1 MSSPARL
8 VVPGFCGTIR
18 VKWLTQMTFAG
29 TRVTRPFTTRWYND
43 PVPDAAGGDSGKTV
57 PVWSVAPE
65 SVIVSPAPAQPLKR
79 DTPQEIWGWAWAD
92 REIDRVEVSVDG
104 GAATAGDRRVQS
116 RVRPAGRGR
125 GHPLTSYPPLRF
137 PSVSVPRAGENPSA
151 APAHGGGPECDPAG
165 RVVAGYAPGENPLF
179 AVCRSAGGSGIASP
193 RAGIRH
199 QYQFCRGLTR
209 DPCHTRYPHALVPP
223 IDCREVRR

>member
-18 VKWLTQMTFAG
+18 VKWLTRMTFAE

-65 SVIVSPAPAQPLKR
+65 SVIVSPAQALKR

-92 REIDRVEVSVDG
+92 RGINRVDVSVDG
-104 GAATAGDRRVQS
+104 GATWTEAQVDPRLERACQRFVLSWRAANPGAVMLCC
-116 RVRPAGRGR
+116 R
-125 GHPLTSYPPLRF
+125 GHSQDGARQ
-137 PSVSVPRAGENPSA
+137 
-151 APAHGGGPECDPAG
+151 PELG
-165 RVVAGYAPGENPLF
+165 RRNAIHRIDVKVV
-179 AVCRSAGGSGIASP
+179 
-193 RAGIRH
+193 
-199 QYQFCRGLTR
+199 
-209 DPCHTRYPHALVPP
+209 
-223 IDCREVRR
+223 